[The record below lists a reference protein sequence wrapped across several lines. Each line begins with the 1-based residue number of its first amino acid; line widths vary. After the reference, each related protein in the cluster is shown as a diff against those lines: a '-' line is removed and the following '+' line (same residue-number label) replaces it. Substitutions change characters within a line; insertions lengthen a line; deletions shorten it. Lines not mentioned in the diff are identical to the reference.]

1 MWFDLMEICSLEV
14 TLFCV
19 FVCKGD
25 LVHAAKKSFQSLNR
39 ECLVSGLEGC
49 HLQSQEVGIPLQRL
63 HCKAD
68 PVFLDRVS
76 LVLSWHLFLVVSV
89 TLKLVYFPFPFVFRV
104 VLQPAL
110 VKWGGALPGE
120 QAAALSSET
129 RLLRGLRQALCW
141 FAWAFRHI

>member
-19 FVCKGD
+19 CVCKGD

-68 PVFLDRVS
+68 PVFLDS
-76 LVLSWHLFLVVSV
+76 LAGSFMAPFLSGLCHSEVGL
-89 TLKLVYFPFPFVFRV
+89 FPFPI
-104 VLQPAL
+104 
-110 VKWGGALPGE
+110 
-120 QAAALSSET
+120 
-129 RLLRGLRQALCW
+129 C
-141 FAWAFRHI
+141 I